1 MARRVNC
8 AEVLPLLSPY
18 LDGEVSKG
26 ERTLVELH
34 LKECPACREKL
45 AWLSKVQETTHK
57 LEAVEPPVSL
67 RQMIMAK
74 VEQAR
79 KCEEVQGLVPVYLD
93 GEATPEE
100 AQKVAEHLE
109 VCRECREDLEKE
121 RTLQEILRSLPE
133 VKEPAYLRARIY
145 ASIRRTSLVQRA
157 FKWGFATF
165 AAAAASLLFVLL
177 PARHEVAPTPQTP
190 VIAQSQPTSIPSLP
204 VMAPSRESTKI
215 ALKPSSTTRLQEVV
229 RRSHGKA
236 IVAHPQDKVTLG
248 ESGMT
253 TASTVPANGKGMEE
267 VVALPKEEPVMIA
280 EPQKPEV
287 PKEIVETT
295 PATVPPEI
303 KVAEKPALSELLKDV
318 TRSLPKPSL
327 SSSRERLNKTL
338 FVGVAKVEF

>member
-1 MARRVNC
+1 MARRVSC

-18 LDGEVSKG
+18 LDGEVSKE
-26 ERTLVELH
+26 ERSLVELH
-34 LKECPACREKL
+34 LKECPACREEL
-45 AWLSKVQETTHK
+45 AWLGKVQGTTQK

-79 KCEEVQGLVPVYLD
+79 KCEEVQGLVSVYLD
-93 GEATPEE
+93 GEATLEE
-100 AQKVAEHLE
+100 AQKVEEHIE

-121 RTLQEILRSLPE
+121 RILQDILRSLPE
-133 VKEPAYLRARIY
+133 VREPAYLRARIY

-165 AAAAASLLFVLL
+165 AAAAASLLFILL
-177 PARHEVAPTPQTP
+177 PTRHEVAPTPKTP
-190 VIAQSQPTSIPSLP
+190 VVAQNQPTPTPTLP
-204 VMAPSRESTKI
+204 VTAPSRESTKI
-215 ALKPSSTTRLQEVV
+215 ALKPSPTMRWREAI
-229 RRSHGKA
+229 RSQGKPV
-236 IVAHPQDKVTLG
+236 VAHPQGKVILG

-253 TASTVPANGKGMEE
+253 APSTVPANEKGVEE
-267 VVALPKEEPVMIA
+267 AVASPKEEPVMIA

-287 PKEIVETT
+287 SKEIVETT

-303 KVAEKPALSELLKDV
+303 KVAEKPALSELLKDI

-327 SSSRERLNKTL
+327 PSNRERLNKTL